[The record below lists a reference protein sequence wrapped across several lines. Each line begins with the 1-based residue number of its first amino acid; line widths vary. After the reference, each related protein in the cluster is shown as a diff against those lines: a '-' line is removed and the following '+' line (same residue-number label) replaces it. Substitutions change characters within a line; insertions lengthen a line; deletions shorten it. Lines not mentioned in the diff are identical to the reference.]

1 MNTELSTGQAFMA
14 YLILVIVIAVGVTVG
29 IGVSNKLL

>member
-1 MNTELSTGQAFMA
+1 MNTELTTGQTVMA

-29 IGVSNKLL
+29 IGVSNRVL

>member
-1 MNTELSTGQAFMA
+1 MNTELTTGQTVMA